1 MEDQDLFK
9 ELLFEKP
16 TENFGRKK
24 GEDSLIAN
32 SIEKFSSEN
41 NIGLLL
47 PFDYSRT
54 KREPGEYRK
63 TMSASVLV
71 GQNLE
76 RMQIEIVSTDGPL
89 DGLDQDVLMSISTFA
104 TEQKTIEPIFS
115 LSLIAKLLNLD
126 KSMVTKIRK
135 SVLKLVGTKITF
147 RNSFFTSE
155 GKVEREYVTHLISSV
170 DFRTLKRDGISRG
183 EGHRISLDP
192 KVAKNLLN
200 GFFTSLD
207 KDLYL
212 SLPMGAPRRIFQI
225 LETYKKNHGDI
236 FIIRVEDLADILCLK
251 APKNWK
257 FIITKY
263 LNDIKD
269 SGVEL
274 NFSFEEKQSNKFIKI
289 SYKGFPKKL
298 IDDSQY
304 IAFIDSITQFYGAKF
319 LENLNFGPIEVRSL
333 EGRLELSNETTFV
346 DNFYIR
352 KIFVLID
359 IVLMQYQKSSKPIKN
374 LQALVTMISKDFAGP
389 PYGYVYLDKRI
400 DDRRKIEKIKLE
412 KEKDIESSTFSL
424 NQAMIERFKI
434 DYAHFMDEIY
444 GEVKEE
450 QELFSDF
457 NFTLDTLVNAKIA
470 SKIESLNL
478 FSKLNNI

>member
-1 MEDQDLFK
+1 MEDQNLFK

-16 TENFGRKK
+16 AEIFGRKK

-32 SIEKFSSEN
+32 SLEKFSSEN

-47 PFDYSRT
+47 PFDYSRAKKET
-54 KREPGEYRK
+54 GEYRK

-76 RMQIEIVSTDGPL
+76 RMQIEIVSPDGPL

-115 LSLIAKLLNLD
+115 LSLIAKLLSLD

-135 SVLKLVGTKITF
+135 SVLKLVDTKITF

-155 GKVEREYVTHLISSV
+155 GKVEREYITHLISSV

-192 KVAKNLLN
+192 KVAKNLMN

-207 KDLYL
+207 KSLYL

-236 FIIRVEDLADILCLK
+236 FIIRLEDLADILCLK

-257 FIITKY
+257 FIISKY
-263 LNDIKD
+263 LNEIK
-269 SGVEL
+269 SCGVEL
-274 NFSFEEKQSNKFIKI
+274 DFTFEERQNNKFIKI
-289 SYKGFPKKL
+289 AYKGFPKNL
-298 IDDSQY
+298 VDETQY
-304 IAFIDSITQFYGAKF
+304 IAFIDSLAQYYGANF
-319 LENLNFGPIEVRSL
+319 MANLNFGPTEVRSL
-333 EGRLELSNETTFV
+333 EGRLELSNETIFV
-346 DNFYIR
+346 DNFYVR

-359 IVLMQYQKSSKPIKN
+359 IVLYQYQKSAKPIKN
-374 LQALVTMISKDFAGP
+374 LQALVTTISKDFVEP
-389 PYGYVYLDKRI
+389 PYGYVYLDQKLI
-400 DDRRKIEKIKLE
+400 EKAKTEKIKLDKE
-412 KEKDIESSTFSL
+412 KESEKSTFSV
-424 NQAMIERFKI
+424 NQDMIERFKVE
-434 DYAHFMDEIY
+434 YAQYMDEITR
-444 GEVKEE
+444 EAEE
-450 QELFSDF
+450 EHELFGDF
-457 NFTLDTLVNAKIA
+457 NFSMDTLINAKIV
-470 SKIESLNL
+470 SRIESMSL
-478 FSKLNNI
+478 FI